1 MPNSLME
8 GDANIL
14 FFDGECG
21 LCNRT
26 IQLILKHE
34 KDSTLKFSSLQSSF
48 AEKTFAEMNDGNFG
62 DSILL
67 YSNGRIYSKS
77 TAALFLIPF
86 LKWYFKP
93 LVVFWLI
100 PKYLRD
106 LIYDLIA
113 RNRKRFFTSCS
124 ITNANED
131 NRFLF

>member
-1 MPNSLME
+1 ME

-26 IQLILKHE
+26 IQFILKHE

-48 AEKTFAEMNDGNFG
+48 AEKTFAQMNDGNFG
-62 DSILL
+62 DSILF
-67 YSNGRIYSKS
+67 YSKGRIYSKS

-86 LKWYFKP
+86 LKWYCKP

-113 RNRKRFFTSCS
+113 RNRKRFFKTCS
-124 ITNANED
+124 ITNANEN
-131 NRFLF
+131 NRFLV